1 MELASVFTDL
11 GIALG
16 LGMLVGLQR
25 ESVESPLAGVRT
37 FPLVTVLGTLCTML
51 AVPLGGWLV
60 AAGFLVVGLLV
71 VAGSIAT
78 SLRTLDVG
86 LTTEVAL
93 LVMFAVG
100 CYVVVGPTEVAVAIG
115 GGVAVLLQ
123 AKKRLQGIVATLGEG
138 DVRAIMQFA
147 LISLVILPVLPDT
160 PFGPFDVLNLRE
172 IWLMVVLI
180 VGLSLG
186 GYIIFRF
193 WGDKAGT
200 VLGGILGGVISSTAT
215 TFSYAR
221 RTARADGQ
229 ARAAAIVIMIAST
242 VVIVRVTAEVAIV
255 APAAVG
261 LMAVPLAIL
270 FAAHVAS
277 CIALWLSG
285 RGEDTSMPPQDNPTE
300 LKPALIFAA
309 LYAVILVA
317 VAAARLYFGN
327 RGLYVVAG
335 MSGLTDVDALTLS
348 AAQLTRDGRLA
359 VDQAWRMIVIATIS
373 NLAFKTL
380 VIGVVGSR
388 GLLVRLLPPFAFAA
402 LCGVLLVAFYP
413 VIS

>member
-1 MELASVFTDL
+1 MELQTVFTDL

-16 LGMLVGLQR
+16 LGLLVGLQR

-37 FPLVTVLGTLCTML
+37 FPLATVLGTLCAML
-51 AVPLGGWLV
+51 AVPLGGWFV
-60 AAGFLVVGLLV
+60 AAGFLIVGLLV
-71 VAGSIAT
+71 VAGNIVT
-78 SLRTLDVG
+78 SLHTADVG
-86 LTTEVAL
+86 LTTEIAL
-93 LVMFAVG
+93 ILMFAVG
-100 CYVVVGPTEVAVAIG
+100 CYVVVGPTEVAVVMG

-123 AKKRLQGIVATLGEG
+123 AKKRLQGIIEKLGEE

-147 LISLVILPVLPDT
+147 LISLVILPVLPDAA
-160 PFGPFDVLNLRE
+160 FGPFDVLNLRE

-193 WGDKAGT
+193 WGEKAGT

-221 RTARADGQ
+221 RSARAEGQ
-229 ARAAAIVIMIAST
+229 VRAAAIVIMIAST
-242 VVIVRVTAEVAIV
+242 VVIVRVAAEVIVV
-255 APAAVG
+255 APEAAWI
-261 LMAVPLAIL
+261 MAVPLGIL
-270 FAAHVAS
+270 FAAHLAA
-277 CIALWLSG
+277 CFGLWISG
-285 RGEDTSMPPQDNPTE
+285 RGEDSSMPPQDNPTE
-300 LKPALIFAA
+300 LKPALLFAA

-317 VAAARLYFGN
+317 VAAARVYFGN
-327 RGLYVVAG
+327 RGLYLVAG

-359 VDQAWRMIVIATIS
+359 VDQAWRMIVIATVS
-373 NLAFKTL
+373 NLVFKTA
-380 VIGVVGSR
+380 VVGAVGGR
-388 GLLVRLLPPFAFAA
+388 GLLVRVAPPFGFAA

-413 VIS
+413 VVG